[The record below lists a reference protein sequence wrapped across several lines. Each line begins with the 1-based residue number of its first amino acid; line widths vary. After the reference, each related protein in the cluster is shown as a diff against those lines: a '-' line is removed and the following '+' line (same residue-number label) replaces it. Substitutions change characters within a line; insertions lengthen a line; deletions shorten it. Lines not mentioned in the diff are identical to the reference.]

1 MGRTSS
7 RKLLMVSLSQFYS
20 NKANMAAILP
30 YINGNGAIS
39 LRMIDWFVTNYV
51 KMNNVILPQPGG
63 RFINVYVSYRMQLK
77 AYSKQQFDPFRRR
90 DRVAFHYEPDQTVE
104 TTVGQLN
111 FFRWMLQHRILQY
124 VQDNVEAIERAML
137 DHDAIGKGGSGN
149 SGSVSTQEVEGAT
162 DETEETKAEAEAEAS
177 DIVIEKPNPN
187 SKQSRTTA
195 AVKAKQ
201 SKANQ
206 SQAHA
211 DSENTKQV
219 RQHSVDHGGT
229 NGVLTVRGRHMIS
242 FE

>member
-63 RFINVYVSYRMQLK
+63 RFINVSVSYRTQLK

-90 DRVAFHYEPDQTVE
+90 DRVAFHYEPDQSVE

-124 VQDNVEAIERAML
+124 VQENVEAIERAMM
-137 DHDAIGKGGSGN
+137 DHDDLGKGK
-149 SGSVSTQEVEGAT
+149 
-162 DETEETKAEAEAEAS
+162 EE
-177 DIVIEKPNPN
+177 
-187 SKQSRTTA
+187 
-195 AVKAKQ
+195 AKLE
-201 SKANQ
+201 Q
-206 SQAHA
+206 SQV
-211 DSENTKQV
+211 EKEQKQKQKQKKV
-219 RQHSVDHGGT
+219 SQHSVDHGGAT
-229 NGVLTVRGRHMIS
+229 GVLTVQGRHIIS